1 MTAEPQTLR
10 GALPVPAEV
19 RAYLDQFEELASLVP
34 EVCAA
39 LRAEFGDEAELS
51 LELYTDPEFADR
63 YLTLYV
69 RQAAYDRDMLE
80 RIDRA
85 CTSVEDRLDTASGRL
100 LVTTDFRPPRG
111 NHAV

>member
-1 MTAEPQTLR
+1 MAAEPQTLR
-10 GALPVPAEV
+10 AALAVPDEV
-19 RAYLDQFEELASLVP
+19 RAYLDRFEGLANLVP

-39 LRAEFGDEAELS
+39 LRAEFGGEAELS
-51 LELYTDPEFADR
+51 LELYTDPEIEDR

-69 RQAAYDRDMLE
+69 RQAVYDRDIME

-85 CTSVEDRLDTASGRL
+85 CSAVEDRLSAASGRL